1 MKTFKQYLAEYTI
14 DDGGLGFGV
23 EDQPISYTPSSPSVF
38 LGTQLGVSSKAIAG
52 IDSENMP
59 FINYRSSAM
68 TPGSQQEDP
77 RFVAGGGGFKI
88 EKESKSYLLNLA
100 KKYGILIP
108 DQQQGGGQPQ
118 GQMGGPQMGGQQMG
132 NMFGGPQMGGQ
143 QPSLGGEQQ
152 QQPAQ
157 DRLVK
162 HLQANPMMSDLMSG
176 ELGQQFNKIFGE
188 MQKWKTDAKDQKIIQ
203 KSQEPQNPYKIW
215 NEKMKEEQQKKK
227 QNLQYQA
234 NILRQRIFAT
244 NIYDRLYNMGLH
256 DENNE
261 HVKDYTDPYNH
272 DQDLLQQQQ
281 QEYEQQQDQYY
292 DQNQFNNDAQTGV
305 DYGYG
310 DGGGGGE

>member
-1 MKTFKQYLAEYTI
+1 MKSFKQYLLEYSI

-23 EDQPISYTPSSPSVF
+23 EDQPLPYTPSSPSVF
-38 LGTQLGVSSKAIAG
+38 FGQQLGVGSKAIAG
-52 IDSENMP
+52 IDSSNMP

-68 TPGSQQEDP
+68 TPGAQQEDP

-88 EKESKSYLLNLA
+88 EKESKSHLLNLA

-108 DQQQGGGQPQ
+108 DQQGGQGGAPGGGMPQMGQQMGGGQPQ
-118 GQMGGPQMGGQQMG
+118 
-132 NMFGGPQMGGQ
+132 
-143 QPSLGGEQQ
+143 E
-152 QQPAQ
+152 PAQ

-188 MQKWKTDAKDQKIIQ
+188 MQKWKTDAKDPNMIQ

-215 NEKMKEEQQKKK
+215 KEKTKEEEQKKK

-244 NIYDRLYNMGLH
+244 DVYNRLYNNGLH
-256 DENNE
+256 DEENP
-261 HVKDYTDPYNH
+261 HIKDFTDPYNH

-281 QEYEQQQDQYY
+281 QEYEQQQQQYY
-292 DQNQFNNDAQTGV
+292 DQNQFNNDAETGI

-310 DGGGGGE
+310 EY

>member
-1 MKTFKQYLAEYTI
+1 MKSFKQYLLEYSI

-23 EDQPISYTPSSPSVF
+23 EDQPLPYTPSSPSVF
-38 LGTQLGVSSKAIAG
+38 FGQQLGVGSKAIAG
-52 IDSENMP
+52 IDSANMP

-68 TPGSQQEDP
+68 TPGAQQEDP

-88 EKESKSYLLNLA
+88 EKESKSHLLNLA
-100 KKYGILIP
+100 KKYGMLIP
-108 DQQQGGGQPQ
+108 DQQGGQGGAPSGGMPQMPQMSQMGQMGQMPQMPQMGGGQPQ
-118 GQMGGPQMGGQQMG
+118 
-132 NMFGGPQMGGQ
+132 
-143 QPSLGGEQQ
+143 E
-152 QQPAQ
+152 PAQ

-162 HLQANPMMSDLMSG
+162 HLQANPMMSDIMSG

-188 MQKWKTDAKDQKIIQ
+188 MQKWKTDAKDPNIIQ

-215 NEKMKEEQQKKK
+215 KEKTKEEQEKKK

-244 NIYDRLYNMGLH
+244 DVYNRLYNNGLY
-256 DENNE
+256 DEENP
-261 HVKDYTDPYNH
+261 HIKDFTDPYNH

-281 QEYEQQQDQYY
+281 QEYEQQQQQQYY
-292 DQNQFNNDAQTGV
+292 DQNQFNNDAETGV

-310 DGGGGGE
+310 QEYGYS